1 MRVLP
6 KRDRR
11 PEVLRATTVRQT
23 THEIAVYWWIYRY
36 AFLEA
41 KQAALRERIH
51 VDPTTI
57 GAMQQRE
64 SETLLHQIPPADRVT
79 FEAHWD
85 EALRAAAASAGPA
98 ADPDTVEGAAITN
111 LIDEA
116 EGRASPEGWGRVPE
130 VGDTW
135 YDVQPIPT
143 RDPRVA
149 TASSTARAWP
159 APRRVLL
166 GGLIV
171 IGGLVATW
179 WSLPTRS
186 VARAGGEPMETTTAT
201 AQAATTG
208 QATPTPLGDVAGDA
222 PNDPEAALR
231 PTSLELVR
239 GRRYVLPV
247 DPSPGVLGAA
257 WTPDLQTG
265 RAAWLHGTTV
275 NLVLC
280 LAPADAALVERA
292 EADET
297 WTLRIASGETRHYRA
312 QEPRTVGR
320 QEREVMDQRHAGLT
334 LIACGASGNDRTIV
348 EAALQPAALTT
359 DD

>member
-11 PEVLRATTVRQT
+11 PEVVRATTVRQT
-23 THEIAVYWWIYRY
+23 NHEIAVYWWIYRH

-51 VDPTTI
+51 VDPADTA
-57 GAMQQRE
+57 AMQQRL
-64 SETLLHQIPPADRVT
+64 SETLLHQIAPADRVT
-79 FEAHWD
+79 FEAHF
-85 EALRAAAASAGPA
+85 EQALRTAAASAGPT
-98 ADPDTVEGAAITN
+98 ADPDMVEGAAIGA

-143 RDPRVA
+143 RDPRVVVVR
-149 TASSTARAWP
+149 TARRWP
-159 APRRVLL
+159 APRRVVL

-171 IGGLVATW
+171 AGGLALSW
-179 WSLPTRS
+179 WSLPARS
-186 VARAGGEPMETTTAT
+186 VAGVNGQQGVVTTAL
-201 AQAATTG
+201 AASAVATG
-208 QATPTPLGDVAGDA
+208 QATPTPLGDVAGAGD
-222 PNDPEAALR
+222 DEEAALR

-247 DPSPGVLGAA
+247 DPSPGTLGAA
-257 WTPDLQTG
+257 WTPQLEPG
-265 RAAWLHGTTV
+265 RAAWLEGTTV

-280 LAPADAALVERA
+280 LAPADAALVEQA

-297 WTLRIASGETRHYRA
+297 WTLRIASGDTRHYRA
-312 QEPRTVGR
+312 RGPRTVGR

-334 LIACGASGNDRTIV
+334 LIACGVSGNDRTVV
-348 EAALQPAALTT
+348 EAALDGAARTT
-359 DD
+359 DQ

>member
-1 MRVLP
+1 MRGLP

-11 PEVLRATTVRQT
+11 PEVVRATTVRQT
-23 THEIAVYWWIYRY
+23 THEIAVYWWLYRHC
-36 AFLEA
+36 FLQA
-41 KQAALRERIH
+41 KEAALRERLH
-51 VDPTTI
+51 VEPSSA

-64 SETLLHQIPPADRVT
+64 SETLLHQIAPADRVT
-79 FEAHWD
+79 FEARY
-85 EALRAAAASAGPA
+85 EQALRAAAASAGPA
-98 ADPDTVEGAAITN
+98 ADPDTVEQAAITA

-149 TASSTARAWP
+149 ATSTVRAWP

-171 IGGLVATW
+171 VGGLAVAW

-186 VARAGGEPMETTTAT
+186 VARAGEEPAETTTAL
-201 AQAATTG
+201 AASMVTTG
-208 QATPTPLGDVAGDA
+208 QATPTPLGDAGGDAGD
-222 PNDPEAALR
+222 DPEAALR

-257 WTPDLQTG
+257 WTPDLQPG
-265 RAAWLHGTTV
+265 RAAWLEGTTV

-292 EADET
+292 EADEL
-297 WTLRIASGETRHYRA
+297 WTLRIASGDTRRYRA

-348 EAALQPAALTT
+348 EAALQPAALTAE
-359 DD
+359 D

>member
-11 PEVLRATTVRQT
+11 PEVVRATTVRQT

-51 VDPTTI
+51 VDPTNT

-64 SETLLHQIPPADRVT
+64 SETLLHQIAPADRVT
-79 FEAHWD
+79 FEARY
-85 EALRAAAASAGPA
+85 EQALRTASASAGPA
-98 ADPDTVEGAAITN
+98 ADPDTVEQTAITA

-143 RDPRVA
+143 RDPRVVV
-149 TASSTARAWP
+149 ASTVRAWP

-171 IGGLVATW
+171 VGGLVTTW

-186 VARAGGEPMETTTAT
+186 VARAGEEPAETTTAL
-201 AQAATTG
+201 AASAVSTEL
-208 QATPTPLGDVAGDA
+208 ATPTPLADDAG
-222 PNDPEAALR
+222 
-231 PTSLELVR
+231 
-239 GRRYVLPV
+239 
-247 DPSPGVLGAA
+247 
-257 WTPDLQTG
+257 
-265 RAAWLHGTTV
+265 
-275 NLVLC
+275 
-280 LAPADAALVERA
+280 
-292 EADET
+292 
-297 WTLRIASGETRHYRA
+297 
-312 QEPRTVGR
+312 
-320 QEREVMDQRHAGLT
+320 
-334 LIACGASGNDRTIV
+334 
-348 EAALQPAALTT
+348 
-359 DD
+359 